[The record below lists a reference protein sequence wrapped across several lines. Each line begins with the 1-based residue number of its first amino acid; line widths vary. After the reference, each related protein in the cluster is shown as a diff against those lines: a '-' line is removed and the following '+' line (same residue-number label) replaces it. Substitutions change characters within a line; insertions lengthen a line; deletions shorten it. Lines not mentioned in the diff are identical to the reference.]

1 MKGSQNSKIKL
12 RDPFMTP
19 FDLILHFVDDV
30 SFNLSVKFD
39 ANIFFTDRY
48 MPILLFRWFGYE
60 MHISAHF
67 GEVFWGLTP

>member
-1 MKGSQNSKIKL
+1 MHVIFEVSSFNRSRDMKGSQNSKIKL

-48 MPILLFRWFGYE
+48 MPILLFR
-60 MHISAHF
+60 
-67 GEVFWGLTP
+67 